1 MTVEAPAAAYSPVV
15 LEALEGVNAAATQV
29 PGADAAYPRR
39 WIGLAAILAATL
51 LNLLDSTVTVIAG
64 PSIRA
69 DLGGSPATLQ
79 WIAASYTLA
88 LAVGL
93 LLGGRLGDMF
103 GRKQVFLVGVA
114 GFLGASFLCAAAWSP
129 ESLIGAR
136 ALQGAFGA
144 AMIPQSFGLIRDLF
158 GRDTGKAFGAFGPA
172 IGLAT
177 IIGPVVG
184 GLLIEWDVAGLGW
197 RAIFAINV
205 PLAVVAL
212 VVGAR
217 VLPSVAPT
225 ARGERLDGSGAA
237 IAGAAMFLLVYPL
250 VVGREE
256 GWPMWT
262 FIALAASVPVF
273 AAFVAHTRRRSSTG
287 RSPLIQLS
295 IFRKRSYVA
304 GVAFVLSFFG
314 TCVGFGLAVG
324 MFLQLGLGYSAI
336 DASVAQLTLPIGA
349 FVGTGVGATLAAK
362 LGRTVLHIGLGVM
375 VAGLLATAYVLTTV
389 GAEVGFATLAAPL
402 FAYGA
407 GMGMIFIP
415 LYDIIVAELED
426 HEVGSGSGVLEAF
439 QQLGA
444 SLGVAVL
451 GTVFFSVAGATVASY
466 VDAARLVTILSVVLG
481 LVTVA
486 TGFLLPRRAK
496 EPQW

>member
-1 MTVEAPAAAYSPVV
+1 MSVEAPAAAYNPAV
-15 LEALEGVNAAATQV
+15 LEVIEGISVASSQIPGSEATV
-29 PGADAAYPRR
+29 PRR
-39 WIGLAAILAATL
+39 WVGLAAILAATL

-64 PSIRA
+64 PSIRD
-69 DLGGSPATLQ
+69 DLGGSSATLQ
-79 WIAASYTLA
+79 WIAAAYTLA

-93 LLGGRLGDMF
+93 LVGGRLGDMF
-103 GRKQVFLVGVA
+103 GRKQTFLVGVA
-114 GFLGASFLCAAAWSP
+114 GFLAASFFCAAAWSP
-129 ESLIGAR
+129 ESLITAR
-136 ALQGAFGA
+136 ALQGVFGA
-144 AMIPQSFGLIRDLF
+144 VMIPQSFGLIRALF
-158 GRDTGKAFGAFGPA
+158 GKDTGKAFGAFGPA

-184 GLLIEWDVAGLGW
+184 GLLLEWDVMGLGW

-205 PLAVVAL
+205 PLAIVAM

-217 VLPSVAPT
+217 TLPSGSPT
-225 ARGERLDGSGAA
+225 ARGERLDGFGGVIAA
-237 IAGAAMFLLVYPL
+237 AAMFLLVYPL

-262 FIALAASVPVF
+262 FVALAASVPTF
-273 AAFVAHTRRRSSTG
+273 AWFVVHTRRRMSAG
-287 RSPLIQLS
+287 RSALVQLS
-295 IFRKRSYVA
+295 VFKKRSYVA

-324 MFLQLGLGYSAI
+324 LFLQMGLGYSAI
-336 DASVAQLTLPIGA
+336 DASLAQVTLPIGA
-349 FVGTGVGATLAAK
+349 FVGTGFGAALGSK
-362 LGRTVLHIGLGVM
+362 LGRTVLHIGLAVM
-375 VAGLLATAYVLTTV
+375 TTGLLATAAVLTMV
-389 GAEVGFATLAAPL
+389 GSGVSFASLAAPL
-402 FAYGA
+402 FLYGA

-426 HEVGSGSGVLEAF
+426 HEVGSGSGILESF

-451 GTVFFSVAGATVASY
+451 GTIFFSTAGTTAASY
-466 VDAARLVTILSVVLG
+466 VDASRLVTILSVVLA
-481 LVTVA
+481 LIAMA
-486 TGFLLPRRAK
+486 TACFLPKHAK

>member
-1 MTVEAPAAAYSPVV
+1 MTVEAPAVAYNPTV
-15 LEALEGVNAAATQV
+15 LEAVETMASQV
-29 PGADAAYPRR
+29 PGADAPVPKR
-39 WIGLAAILAATL
+39 WVGLAAILAATL

-64 PSIRA
+64 PSITA
-69 DLGGSPATLQ
+69 DLGGSSATLQ
-79 WIAASYTLA
+79 WIAAAYTLA

-93 LLGGRLGDMF
+93 LVGGRLGDMF
-103 GRKQVFLVGVA
+103 GRRQTFLVGVA
-114 GFLGASFLCAAAWSP
+114 GFLAASFVCAAAWSP

-136 ALQGAFGA
+136 VLQGMFGA
-144 AMIPQSFGLIRDLF
+144 VMVPQSFGLIRDLF
-158 GRDTGKAFGAFGPA
+158 GKDTGKAFGAFGPA

-184 GLLIEWDVAGLGW
+184 GLLLDWDVMGLGW

-205 PLAVVAL
+205 PLALAAL

-217 VLPSVAPT
+217 HLPAVEPT
-225 ARGERLDGSGAA
+225 ARGERLDGTGAA
-237 IAGAAMFLLVYPL
+237 IAGAGMLLLVYPL
-250 VVGREE
+250 VVGRED
-256 GWPMWT
+256 GWPAWT
-262 FIALAASVPVF
+262 FVALAASVPVF
-273 AAFVAHTRRRSSTG
+273 AWFVAHTRRRTSSG
-287 RSPLIQLS
+287 RSALVQLS
-295 IFRKRSYVA
+295 VFRKRSYVA
-304 GVAFVLSFFG
+304 GVAFVLAFFG

-336 DASVAQLTLPIGA
+336 DASLAQVTLPIGA
-349 FVGTGVGATLAAK
+349 FVGTGLGATFAGR
-362 LGRTVLHIGLGVM
+362 LGRTVLHIGLAVM
-375 VAGLLATAYVLTTV
+375 TVGLLVTAAVLALV

-402 FAYGA
+402 FLYGA

-415 LYDIIVAELED
+415 LYDIIVAELDD

-451 GTVFFSVAGATVASY
+451 GTLFFSTAGTTATSY
-466 VDAARLVTILSVVLG
+466 VDAACLVTILSVVLA
-481 LVTVA
+481 LVTIA
-486 TGFLLPRRAK
+486 IGYLLPKRAK